1 MASVINSVA
10 HVTGA
15 PNWMDELDRR
25 IINQL
30 QGGFPISERPYRDAA
45 QKLDTTE
52 NELIT
57 RIRCMLDDGLLTRFG
72 PLFHAERMG
81 GALSLCALKV
91 PDDRFDEVT
100 EAVNSFPEVAHNYQ
114 REHTMNMW
122 FVLAT
127 ETAEQLDEA
136 IHRIEERTGLDVY
149 NFPKQAEYYVGLN
162 LQV

>member
-1 MASVINSVA
+1 
-10 HVTGA
+10 
-15 PNWMDELDRR
+15 MDELDRR
-25 IINQL
+25 IINHL
-30 QGGFPISERPYRDAA
+30 QGGFPVSERPYRDAA
-45 QKLDTTE
+45 RKLGTSEST
-52 NELIT
+52 LIT

-91 PDDRFDEVT
+91 PETRFDEVA
-100 EAVNSFPEVAHNYQ
+100 EKVNSFPEVAHNYQ
-114 REHTMNMW
+114 REHEMNMW

-127 ETAEQLDEA
+127 ETPQQLD
-136 IHRIEERTGLDVY
+136 RTIEQIENCTGLKVY

>member
-1 MASVINSVA
+1 
-10 HVTGA
+10 
-15 PNWMDELDRR
+15 MDEIDRN

-30 QGGFPISERPYRDAA
+30 QGGFPVSDRPYRDVAE
-45 QKLDTTE
+45 KLGTTE
-52 NELIT
+52 SELMT
-57 RIRCMLDDGLLTRFG
+57 RISGMLDDGLLTRFG

-114 REHTMNMW
+114 REHAMNMW

-127 ETAEQLDEA
+127 ETATQLDEA
-136 IHRIEERTGLDVY
+136 IHRIEACTGLEVY

-162 LQV
+162 LHV